1 MKWYFDELDKRKKI
15 YKSYLK
21 SNNII
26 EFILILCSK
35 ALYKLFIPVLKIV
48 FAKLV
53 RIRENRIVFMSSP
66 DYSDNGRVL
75 SEYLNENYEIIWLV
89 DDPSSFAKFEKPNVK
104 FIKASGRYHGYLT
117 IEALYYANSAN
128 TVFFTHGFSKIY
140 KNHNNRPLMINLW
153 HGCGYK
159 DNVRKKIKNFDY
171 VLVPGKIFIETKS
184 VFFGCSKDK
193 ILVLGYPRYDL
204 FKRKSKKAK
213 EFISQHISKRAA
225 DKIIIWLP
233 TFRKGPHYMPEN
245 KIIFDFDLPVLSSI
259 DEMYELD
266 KRCRLAK
273 TLIIIKKHRHQEDYK
288 AQNINFS
295 NILFVTDEKLDR
307 KNIQLYEILPFTDA
321 LITDYSSVAIDYLLL
336 DKPIGFTLDDF
347 EKYKSIRG
355 FVFDEPKKYMPG
367 QHIYNL
373 DDLFEFINNVS
384 SGIDAYKLER
394 KKIKALTHNET
405 ENYCDR
411 ICRFFDL
418 VKEGD

>member
-1 MKWYFDELDKRKKI
+1 MKRYLDAIDKRKRI

-21 SNNII
+21 NNNII
-26 EFILILCSK
+26 VFVLIIFSK
-35 ALYKLFIPVLKIV
+35 LLYKLFIPV
-48 FAKLV
+48 FKLAFSGLI

-75 SEYLNENYEIIWLV
+75 SEYLDDKYEIIWLV
-89 DDPSSFAKFEKPNVK
+89 DNPSSFAKFEKPNVR
-104 FIKASGRYHGYLT
+104 FVQASGRYHGYLT
-117 IEALYYANSAN
+117 IKALYYANSAN
-128 TVFFTHGFSKIY
+128 IVFFTHGFSKIY
-140 KNHNNRPLMINLW
+140 KKRNNRPLMINLW

-159 DNVRKKIKNFDY
+159 DNVRKKIRNFDY
-171 VLVPGKIFIETKS
+171 VLVPGNIFIETKS
-184 VFFGCSKDK
+184 VFFSCPKEK

-204 FKRKSKKAK
+204 FKNKSKKAE
-213 EFISQHISKRAA
+213 EFISNHISKREA
-225 DKIIIWLP
+225 DKTIIWMP
-233 TFRKGPHYMPEN
+233 TFRKGRHHMPEN
-245 KIIFDFDLPVLSSI
+245 KIISDFDLPVLSSI
-259 DEMYELD
+259 DEMHELD

-288 AQNINFS
+288 AQNVAFS
-295 NILFVTDEKLDR
+295 NILFITDEILNSED
-307 KNIQLYEILPFTDA
+307 IQLYEILPLTDA

-347 EKYKSIRG
+347 EKYINIRG
-355 FVFDEPKKYMPG
+355 FVFDDPKQYMPG

-373 DDLFEFINNVS
+373 DDLFDFINNVS

-405 ENYCDR
+405 ENNCDR
-411 ICRFFDL
+411 ICRFFNL